1 MDLNRRTVLESRR
14 QGKSGI
20 LERGSPRSKCPEE
33 RKYRAGVEKRQEIA
47 SMEGPWDGVH
57 RGKQGSHIHL
67 NSLANERKKKNID
80 LYN

>member
-1 MDLNRRTVLESRR
+1 MESRR

-57 RGKQGSHIHL
+57 TGKH
-67 NSLANERKKKNID
+67 ARKSYPSELFSK
-80 LYN
+80 